1 MYQHRL
7 NRLKLLIKSSLV
19 GLIHEKTM
27 NSPSI
32 SYDNGE
38 STTLM
43 STDTDSLDG
52 VAEMF
57 HETWA
62 QIIEV
67 IVGVTLLAG
76 EVGWL
81 WPLPLFLI
89 LRKLGTFRVSDPSSC
104 VEVCS
109 RVSRYVANHLQS
121 RQKAWNNATQSRVAA
136 TSTMLSSIKT
146 IKMLGL
152 QQHLTDHILE
162 LRRQELS
169 VAAKLRWM
177 MVYYN
182 ASGQS

>member
-1 MYQHRL
+1 M
-7 NRLKLLIKSSLV
+7 KSSLV

-27 NSPSI
+27 NSPS
-32 SYDNGE
+32 STYDSGE

-43 STDTDSLDG
+43 STDADSLDG

-62 QIIEV
+62 QIVEV
-67 IVGVTLLAG
+67 MVGVVLLAG
-76 EVGWL
+76 EVGWI

-89 LRKLGTFRVSDPSSC
+89 FCKFKLSKSHSLSSHI
-104 VEVCS
+104 EVCS

-136 TSTMLSSIKT
+136 TSSMLSSMKT

-152 QQHLTDHILE
+152 QEYLANRILD
-162 LRRQELS
+162 LRREELY